1 MAIFSTELPL
11 SGSGLVQ
18 SPDYKPSKEG
28 LVTDLTGNPN
38 LQLLLDQIET
48 AGAQI
53 TIPKTRIG
61 ENGFMGF
68 FEDSEG
74 NLIELHS
81 DG

>member
-1 MAIFSTELPL
+1 
-11 SGSGLVQ
+11 
-18 SPDYKPSKEG
+18 
-28 LVTDLTGNPN
+28 
-38 LQLLLDQIET
+38 LLLDQIET